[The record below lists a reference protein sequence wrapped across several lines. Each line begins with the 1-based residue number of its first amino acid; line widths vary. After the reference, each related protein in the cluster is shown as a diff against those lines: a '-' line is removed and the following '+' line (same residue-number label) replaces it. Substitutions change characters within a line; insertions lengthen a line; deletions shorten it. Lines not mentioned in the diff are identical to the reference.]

1 MKYKKIIILL
11 LIIFVIFILLGP
23 LQIQKKVLM
32 KIYPKEYEE
41 IVDLNSEKYNVDKN
55 LIFAIIKAESNFN
68 EKAHSSKG
76 ANGLMQLMESTA
88 KDVLKGTQIQITDE
102 ELEEKIFDVNINI
115 ELGTKYISTLI
126 EKYESI
132 EIALTAYNAGI
143 GTVNNWIEKGILKS
157 DGSDIENIPYKET
170 NTYVRKI
177 LRDYKIYEDLYG

>member
-76 ANGLMQLMESTA
+76 AKGLIINFS
-88 KDVLKGTQIQITDE
+88 IIY
-102 ELEEKIFDVNINI
+102 IF
-115 ELGTKYISTLI
+115 GTKL
-126 EKYESI
+126 
-132 EIALTAYNAGI
+132 EIYL
-143 GTVNNWIEKGILKS
+143 
-157 DGSDIENIPYKET
+157 
-170 NTYVRKI
+170 
-177 LRDYKIYEDLYG
+177 

>member
-76 ANGLMQLMESTA
+76 AKGLMQLMESTA

-102 ELEEKIFDVNINI
+102 ELLEKTGGIVQGMSGSPIIQDGKLIGAVTHVFIQDSTKGYGIFLEEMKQMD
-115 ELGTKYISTLI
+115 TK
-126 EKYESI
+126 
-132 EIALTAYNAGI
+132 
-143 GTVNNWIEKGILKS
+143 
-157 DGSDIENIPYKET
+157 
-170 NTYVRKI
+170 
-177 LRDYKIYEDLYG
+177 